1 MHVQNGSRVV
11 VFVAAAEGNISDRGT
26 DSETVRE
33 TTQPAATQRRQFQIP
48 SAVL

>member
-26 DSETVRE
+26 DSETFRDK
-33 TTQPAATQRRQFQIP
+33 TQPATQRRQFQIP